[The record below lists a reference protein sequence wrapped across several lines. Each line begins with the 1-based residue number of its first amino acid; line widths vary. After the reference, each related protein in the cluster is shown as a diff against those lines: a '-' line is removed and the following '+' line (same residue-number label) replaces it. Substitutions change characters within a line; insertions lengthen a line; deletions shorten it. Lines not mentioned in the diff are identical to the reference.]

1 MDCSYK
7 STKLCIRLVLEI
19 LLRCTLQSIVLKC
32 CKVTYGLNINF
43 FINCAMMPLY
53 YTIALLYHIENL
65 KYTFE
70 RYMACQSSENVN
82 FGQNSA
88 VSIYKACAKSGN
100 LREFRFK
107 YSWKTRKTE
116 QKII

>member
-32 CKVTYGLNINF
+32 CKVTYGLMSENINVL
-43 FINCAMMPLY
+43 INCAMMPPY
-53 YTIALLYHIENL
+53 YTFALLYHIENL
-65 KYTFE
+65 KYTLK
-70 RYMACQSSENVN
+70 RYMTCPSSENAN

-88 VSIYKACAKSGN
+88 VSIYKA
-100 LREFRFK
+100 
-107 YSWKTRKTE
+107 
-116 QKII
+116 

>member
-1 MDCSYK
+1 
-7 STKLCIRLVLEI
+7 
-19 LLRCTLQSIVLKC
+19 
-32 CKVTYGLNINF
+32 
-43 FINCAMMPLY
+43 
-53 YTIALLYHIENL
+53 
-65 KYTFE
+65 
-70 RYMACQSSENVN
+70 MACQSSENVN

-116 QKII
+116 QKIT